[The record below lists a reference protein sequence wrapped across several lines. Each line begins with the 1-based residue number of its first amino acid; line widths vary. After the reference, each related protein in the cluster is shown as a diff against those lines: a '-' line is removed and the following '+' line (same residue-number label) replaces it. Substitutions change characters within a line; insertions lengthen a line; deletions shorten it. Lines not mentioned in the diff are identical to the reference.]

1 MAFSRQNE
9 YQYYAGDRVRWRWGS
24 CLDANG
30 IAIRSFGRLALHPR
44 RIRRGCRASS
54 DWGAINSCLPDDW
67 SWPPAIVN
75 FRRRSVS
82 INDSFLFFLSL
93 SLFFP
98 PLSLSLFLLSFF
110 FVALLLSVSVSS
122 YPIFSLHFKSGTKGR
137 RRRSR
142 GAIRIFTP
150 SIHHPGDIWKP

>member
-1 MAFSRQNE
+1 MA
-9 YQYYAGDRVRWRWGS
+9 
-24 CLDANG
+24 LG
-30 IAIRSFGRLALHPR
+30 IVLGCKWNCHQIFWSACFASASYPPWMQGIQRLGRHQFMFAGRLVMAARDRKLSPPL
-44 RIRRGCRASS
+44 RINQRF
-54 DWGAINSCLPDDW
+54 I
-67 SWPPAIVN
+67 
-75 FRRRSVS
+75 
-82 INDSFLFFLSL
+82 SFFSLSL